1 MAQQLIFTSTP
12 QGLEPGRTGYC
23 TVARHKD
30 LRHRLVRELERL
42 SVYDF
47 GQQQGGNRVTISIF
61 RKIILGSEEF
71 YVLTK
76 ICDAGLDYT
85 NRTNYLAHHLV
96 LDGFEIATCPSPAE
110 IFLNWKGWK
119 SKWDEGPRYLSPGE
133 EITLSGYKSS
143 GLVPC
148 KNWLSF
154 TNDPGNAASLVSPGL
169 VKPIVLENGPNQG
182 EHLLQLFAES
192 SALLKISLDA
202 WDYSFTTFLQ
212 GNDDVKSF
220 AWVGIEG
227 QPAGERVK
235 QGGLRNYID
244 LRAWTSSVISDEIDA
259 SLSHIARKGPT
270 APPTKRVKSGKT
282 SSVTR
287 PPLSDK
293 QVQQIKGAASPH
305 LSAAPSGSSVKA
317 QEASNKKEKK
327 KRPWILQLAV
337 ISTALCLLGALI
349 VGLAYNL
356 GDWFNQDGP
365 DPKAEDVTSQSKS
378 EQPAELAKR
387 TVVPGSFAEFD
398 QIEYLKIAQKHPYLR
413 WVSVD
418 VGTKEPLKIKIN
430 NDQFD
435 RFEKSLDQAEEGD
448 ELKVVITEK
457 AGELIFSELEKAP
470 PPKARG
476 REKEITFEEDETI
489 AISEGENEV
498 SFVLGNETFQYDLR
512 RARNNEGARIKKLT
526 ELLQAGQKIPLKL
539 RVEGTRVVHI
549 EPFELP
555 EDQADETLA
564 DSKPKE
570 PTGKP
575 MVLTQVKGAGSAYFE
590 PQQMRI
596 QLPVNGTERIAYTFK
611 QEEAAK
617 IQALFEFLEKGEK
630 GIDLDIRLS
639 EDGKKI
645 TFLDF
650 ELPEEKPVPIKEDIP
665 LSPVGLIPREKIL
678 FWIPGVKNNN
688 QWRIDDSKNSL
699 IYNDPDVADSLLSY
713 FRDSSESTPEPV
725 VWMADY
731 PEGKLFS
738 HDQFSDQS
746 KVEEFTYEYNLS
758 QHPLDPVKIA
768 NISFKSGKSYSF
780 DLEITQGKG
789 VEISYSSDHARNS
802 LDRGKIIRLPI
813 FKSSGESIDLLLLSN
828 KHASLKE
835 GVKIGQGYDLSRKEF
850 EVQNKF
856 LSKQAFK
863 FLSPGES
870 KLHFTLSCLPSSP
883 HQSEVFFQQPIW
895 RNFVDS
901 RKAKLSGL
909 PTALIQLSLDAPFLA
924 GVELDLDY
932 FQRISTQLQFEKKK
946 CDERLNQL
954 GVGFPDPEVYKNLQ
968 TYATSSKSL
977 LAYQPGASF
986 VSFAYNLPLSF
997 IKKNFYSWDDVR
1009 FNNLRGELEV
1019 AYNNPELL
1027 SDPKLFS
1034 SFWTKLAKKVEK
1046 FISDSVQKDFNY
1058 QQEKAVRDL
1067 RLLFDFLTLML
1078 RTEMA
1083 LGVEEENLLE
1093 DLQSIRSNLASPSP
1107 EKAFG
1112 MLYKEIISLSKANPK
1127 LSAFLKE
1134 YNQYYRDIQR
1144 KLVPSSKLNLNSLS
1158 LAISTISDLGKSKI
1172 FLEKKEDI
1180 SNDQS
1185 QSQMFG
1191 GIIQEIFSKQTE
1203 IINTNSLQTAERFK
1217 KIISE
1222 IPWSLAVYEENS
1234 NGDWVKQSDFLRLAP
1249 PANL

>member
-47 GQQQGGNRVTISIF
+47 GQQQGGNRVTISTF

-119 SKWDEGPRYLSPGE
+119 SNWDEGPRYLSPGE
-133 EITLSGYKSS
+133 EISLSGYKSS

-270 APPTKRVKSGKT
+270 APPTKRVKSAKT

-293 QVQQIKGAASPH
+293 QVQQIKGTASPH
-305 LSAAPSGSSVKA
+305 LSTAPSGSSVKA

-356 GDWFNQDGP
+356 GDWFNQDGQ
-365 DPKAEDVTSQSKS
+365 DPKAEDLTSQSKS
-378 EQPAELAKR
+378 EQPAEPAKR
-387 TVVPGSFAEFD
+387 TVMPGSFAEFD
-398 QIEYLKIAQKHPYLR
+398 QVEYLKIAQKHPYLR

-457 AGELIFSELEKAP
+457 AGELVFSALENAP
-470 PPKARG
+470 PPMARG
-476 REKEITFEEDETI
+476 RGKEITFEEDETI

-539 RVEGTRVVHI
+539 RLEGTRVVHI

-555 EDQADETLA
+555 EDQADETLV
-564 DSKPKE
+564 DSKPKG

-575 MVLTQVKGAGSAYFE
+575 MVLPQVRGAGSAYFE

-611 QEEAAK
+611 PEEAAR
-617 IQALFEFLEKGEK
+617 IQALFEFLEKGEE

-639 EDGKKI
+639 EDGEKI

-650 ELPEEKPVPIKEDIP
+650 ELPKEKPIAVKEDIP

-688 QWRIDDSKNSL
+688 QWRIDDSKNSF
-699 IYNDPDVADSLLSY
+699 IYNDPEAADSLLSF
-713 FRDSSESTPEPV
+713 FRETSSNTPEPV

-731 PEGKLFS
+731 PEGELFS

-746 KVEEFTYEYNLS
+746 KIEEFTYEYNLS

-768 NISFKSGKSYSF
+768 SISFKSGKSYSF
-780 DLEITQGKG
+780 DLEITQGKS
-789 VEISYSSDHARNS
+789 VEISYASDLARNS

-813 FKSSGESIDLLLLSN
+813 FKSTGESIDLLLLSN

-835 GVKIGQGYDLSRKEF
+835 GVKIGQVYDLSRKEF

-856 LSKQAFK
+856 LSKQMFK
-863 FLSPGES
+863 FLSTGES

-883 HQSEVFFQQPIW
+883 YQSKVFFQPPIW
-895 RNFVDS
+895 QNFVDL

-909 PTALIQLSLDAPFLA
+909 PTALIQLNLEAPFLA

-932 FQRISTQLQFEKKK
+932 FRKISDQFLIEKQK

-954 GVGFPDPEVYKNLQ
+954 GAGFPNPEVYKNLE
-968 TYATSSKSL
+968 TYATGSKSL

-986 VSFAYNLPLSF
+986 DSFAYNLPLSF
-997 IKKNFYSWDDVR
+997 IKKSFYSWDDVR

-1019 AYNNPELL
+1019 VYNNPGLV

-1034 SFWTKLAKKVEK
+1034 SYWTKLAEKVEK

-1058 QQEKAVRDL
+1058 QEEKAVRDVK
-1067 RLLFDFLTLML
+1067 LLFEFLELML

-1083 LGVEEENLLE
+1083 LGVEEENFLE

-1107 EKAFG
+1107 DQAFG
-1112 MLYKEIISLSKANPK
+1112 QLYKEVLALSKANPK
-1127 LSAFLKE
+1127 LSAYLKQ
-1134 YNQYYRDIQR
+1134 YNENYREMQR
-1144 KLVPSSKLNLNSLS
+1144 KLVPSSKLNLSSLS
-1158 LAISTISDLGKSKI
+1158 LAIATISDPGKNAIYK
-1172 FLEKKEDI
+1172 KKESDI
-1180 SNDQS
+1180 RRNQFWSEAY
-1185 QSQMFG
+1185 G
-1191 GIIQEIFSKQTE
+1191 EINLEILSRQDE
-1203 IINTNSLQTAERFK
+1203 IIKATSLQTAERFK

-1222 IPWSLAVYEENS
+1222 IPWSLAVYEKNS

>member
-1 MAQQLIFTSTP
+1 AQQLIFTSTP

-61 RKIILGSEEF
+61 RKIVLGSEEF

-317 QEASNKKEKK
+317 QEASSKKEKK

-356 GDWFNQDGP
+356 GDWFNQDGQ
-365 DPKAEDVTSQSKS
+365 DSKAEDMISQTKS
-378 EQPAELAKR
+378 EQAAEPAKR
-387 TVVPGSFAEFD
+387 TVAPGSFAEFD

-435 RFEKSLDQAEEGD
+435 RFEKSLDQAKEGD

-457 AGELIFSELEKAP
+457 AGELVFSELEKAP

-476 REKEITFEEDETI
+476 RGKEITFEEDEII
-489 AISEGENEV
+489 AISESGNGV
-498 SFVLGNETFQYDLR
+498 SFVLG
-512 RARNNEGARIKKLT
+512 
-526 ELLQAGQKIPLKL
+526 
-539 RVEGTRVVHI
+539 
-549 EPFELP
+549 
-555 EDQADETLA
+555 
-564 DSKPKE
+564 
-570 PTGKP
+570 
-575 MVLTQVKGAGSAYFE
+575 
-590 PQQMRI
+590 
-596 QLPVNGTERIAYTFK
+596 
-611 QEEAAK
+611 
-617 IQALFEFLEKGEK
+617 
-630 GIDLDIRLS
+630 
-639 EDGKKI
+639 
-645 TFLDF
+645 
-650 ELPEEKPVPIKEDIP
+650 
-665 LSPVGLIPREKIL
+665 
-678 FWIPGVKNNN
+678 
-688 QWRIDDSKNSL
+688 
-699 IYNDPDVADSLLSY
+699 
-713 FRDSSESTPEPV
+713 
-725 VWMADY
+725 
-731 PEGKLFS
+731 
-738 HDQFSDQS
+738 
-746 KVEEFTYEYNLS
+746 
-758 QHPLDPVKIA
+758 
-768 NISFKSGKSYSF
+768 
-780 DLEITQGKG
+780 
-789 VEISYSSDHARNS
+789 
-802 LDRGKIIRLPI
+802 
-813 FKSSGESIDLLLLSN
+813 
-828 KHASLKE
+828 
-835 GVKIGQGYDLSRKEF
+835 
-850 EVQNKF
+850 
-856 LSKQAFK
+856 
-863 FLSPGES
+863 
-870 KLHFTLSCLPSSP
+870 
-883 HQSEVFFQQPIW
+883 
-895 RNFVDS
+895 
-901 RKAKLSGL
+901 
-909 PTALIQLSLDAPFLA
+909 
-924 GVELDLDY
+924 
-932 FQRISTQLQFEKKK
+932 
-946 CDERLNQL
+946 
-954 GVGFPDPEVYKNLQ
+954 
-968 TYATSSKSL
+968 
-977 LAYQPGASF
+977 
-986 VSFAYNLPLSF
+986 
-997 IKKNFYSWDDVR
+997 
-1009 FNNLRGELEV
+1009 
-1019 AYNNPELL
+1019 
-1027 SDPKLFS
+1027 
-1034 SFWTKLAKKVEK
+1034 
-1046 FISDSVQKDFNY
+1046 
-1058 QQEKAVRDL
+1058 
-1067 RLLFDFLTLML
+1067 
-1078 RTEMA
+1078 
-1083 LGVEEENLLE
+1083 
-1093 DLQSIRSNLASPSP
+1093 
-1107 EKAFG
+1107 
-1112 MLYKEIISLSKANPK
+1112 
-1127 LSAFLKE
+1127 
-1134 YNQYYRDIQR
+1134 
-1144 KLVPSSKLNLNSLS
+1144 
-1158 LAISTISDLGKSKI
+1158 
-1172 FLEKKEDI
+1172 
-1180 SNDQS
+1180 
-1185 QSQMFG
+1185 
-1191 GIIQEIFSKQTE
+1191 
-1203 IINTNSLQTAERFK
+1203 
-1217 KIISE
+1217 
-1222 IPWSLAVYEENS
+1222 
-1234 NGDWVKQSDFLRLAP
+1234 
-1249 PANL
+1249 